1 MTKINEFNKELKKI
15 LPESSLTVLK
25 VSDSKLDI
33 CGDLDTLDFYKFL
46 FEEKWIMDNLEKYI
60 PVKGWRY
67 FRLHPKY
74 AHMKNSL
81 RIASTDTGVE
91 KYAPCFDIR
100 QFAIEKF
107 IMAFNMGYKLY
118 PENIF
123 TTAIYFFIS
132 ALIKRYEDM
141 LINQKKEPEKS
152 QNTDHL
158 KEGMDFWV
166 RTSQNLNKIREDMKA
181 SSEKPKY
188 TCIITSEPDGPR
200 LAYISDHPW
209 EGNLEETIQF
219 NTIEELFDHDVEGLF
234 YQLFDN
240 ESGQRLG
247 YGMIDCDYPATDIQ
261 DFEKKAEQQEP
272 SKYTCIV
279 TRDPIMDIDSI
290 SHYPWSAFSENAVQF
305 DTIEELFKHDVK
317 GLCYQLFDNESGKR
331 IGHGI
336 VNSYY
341 PGIDIRNFEEFSEK
355 GSEQQGHLIVISGF
369 SRAGKNA
376 IADGLKELSDN
387 YIYSISATT
396 RQPRPDEHNEIDY
409 HFITPECFE
418 NIKESG
424 GFLETAEYCG
434 NSYGTLALPVTKA
447 LKEGRDMVLVL
458 ETEGA
463 MKVKELFPTAI
474 TFFVAAPAADLK
486 SRMKETGISEDDMKK
501 RLAEIRKEI
510 SMIPK
515 YDYLI
520 MNENGKLEKNIELV
534 HNIIKGYKSK
544 TSENLGVIEAL
555 HEEFC

>member
-1 MTKINEFNKELKKI
+1 MTIINKFNEELKT
-15 LPESSLTVLK
+15 LFPNSRLTVLK
-25 VSDSKLDI
+25 VNETKLDI

-46 FEEKWIMDNLEKYI
+46 FEEKWIMENLGKYI
-60 PVKGWRY
+60 PIKNWRY

-74 AHMKNSL
+74 AHIRNSL
-81 RIASTDTGVE
+81 RIAYTDTGVE

-100 QFAIEKF
+100 QFAIEQF
-107 IMAFNMGYKLY
+107 IMAFNMGLKLY

-123 TTAIYFFIS
+123 TTGIYLFIS
-132 ALIKRYEDM
+132 AFIKRYEAM
-141 LINQKKEPEKS
+141 LMDQKEKPEKS
-152 QNTDHL
+152 QNIEQLRKD
-158 KEGMDFWV
+158 MDFWV
-166 RTSQNLNKIREDMKA
+166 RTSQHLNRIREDMNA

-188 TCIITSEPDGPR
+188 TCIITSEPDGPG

-219 NTIEELFDHDVEGLF
+219 NTIGELFAHDVEGLF

-240 ESGQRLG
+240 ESGRRLG
-247 YGMIDCDYPATDIQ
+247 YGMIDPDYPATDIQ
-261 DFEKKAEQQEP
+261 DFEKK
-272 SKYTCIV
+272 
-279 TRDPIMDIDSI
+279 
-290 SHYPWSAFSENAVQF
+290 SE
-305 DTIEELFKHDVK
+305 
-317 GLCYQLFDNESGKR
+317 R
-331 IGHGI
+331 
-336 VNSYY
+336 
-341 PGIDIRNFEEFSEK
+341 
-355 GSEQQGHLIVISGF
+355 QGHLIIISGF

-396 RQPRPDEHNEIDY
+396 RQPRADERNEVDY

-463 MKVKELFPTAI
+463 MKVKDLFPTAL

-486 SRMKETGISEDDMKK
+486 SRMKKTGISEDDIKK
-501 RLAEIRKEI
+501 RLAEIQKEI
-510 SMIPK
+510 TMIPK

-520 MNENGKLEKNIELV
+520 MNGNGKLEKNIELV
-534 HNIIKGYKSK
+534 HNIIKGQKSK
-544 TSENLGVIEAL
+544 TSENLDVIEKIRK
-555 HEEFC
+555 EFC